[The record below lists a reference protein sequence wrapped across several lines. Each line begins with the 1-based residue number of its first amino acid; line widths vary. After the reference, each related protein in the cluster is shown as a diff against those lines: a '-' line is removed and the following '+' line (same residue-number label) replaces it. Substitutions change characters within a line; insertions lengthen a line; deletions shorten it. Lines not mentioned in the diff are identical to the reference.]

1 MTEKSAYEKT
11 IDVFF
16 GKNRKYPKKFSIF
29 IKQSFYFFEKKFII
43 LFSTVRELCKAEDS
57 RNFRRLEKDDKERA
71 CTGSN
76 EKRAGGYDSG
86 WILVSL

>member
-1 MTEKSAYEKT
+1 MEGKGVEKDEQEAAKWYKKVLDYYTEEALKGDGEKQ
-11 IDVFF
+11 IEVALFYLE
-16 GKNRKYPKKFSIF
+16 GKG
-29 IKQSFYFFEKKFII
+29 
-43 LFSTVRELCKAEDS
+43 V
-57 RNFRRLEKDDKERA
+57 EKDDKERA